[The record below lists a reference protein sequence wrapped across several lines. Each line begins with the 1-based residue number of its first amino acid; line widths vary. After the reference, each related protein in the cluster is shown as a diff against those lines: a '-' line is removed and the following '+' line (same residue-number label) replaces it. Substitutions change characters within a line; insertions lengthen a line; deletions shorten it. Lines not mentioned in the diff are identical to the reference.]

1 MPVAS
6 TLPSWTLRAAV
17 ARLATVDGAQPHL
30 VPVVFCECDGAL
42 FVPIDGKPK
51 SGRPLKRVGNVERNP
66 NVSLLIDEYDD
77 DWSRLRWLRADGT
90 AEVVPTSVEVQ
101 AALLAKY
108 PQYRE
113 TPIGATAI
121 RIVVRRTRS
130 WSASG
135 GAGHAAK
142 T

>member
-1 MPVAS
+1 MRAAS
-6 TLPSWTLRAAV
+6 ILPSWAAHIAV

-51 SGRPLKRVGNVERNP
+51 SGRTLKRVANVERNP

-77 DWSRLRWLRADGT
+77 DWSRLRWLRADGA
-90 AEVVPTSVEVQ
+90 AEVVATSAEVRT
-101 AALLAKY
+101 ALLAKY
-108 PQYRE
+108 PQYRK

-121 RIVVRRTRS
+121 RIAVKRTRS

-135 GAGHAAK
+135 EA
-142 T
+142 